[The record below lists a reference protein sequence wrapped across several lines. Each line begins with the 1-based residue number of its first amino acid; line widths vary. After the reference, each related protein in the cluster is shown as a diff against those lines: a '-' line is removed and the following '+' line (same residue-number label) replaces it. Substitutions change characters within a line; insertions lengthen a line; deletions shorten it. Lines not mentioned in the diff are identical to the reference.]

1 MFDAISEQQYT
12 INFKKMN
19 SLISADLLMALM
31 SEKTLV
37 NEKQDATYPSPTINV
52 DHMGDTE
59 NSHKDSEDAYTEDFD
74 EISRRGGKSVMNST
88 R

>member
-1 MFDAISEQQYT
+1 
-12 INFKKMN
+12 
-19 SLISADLLMALM
+19 
-31 SEKTLV
+31 
-37 NEKQDATYPSPTINV
+37 
-52 DHMGDTE
+52 MGDTE